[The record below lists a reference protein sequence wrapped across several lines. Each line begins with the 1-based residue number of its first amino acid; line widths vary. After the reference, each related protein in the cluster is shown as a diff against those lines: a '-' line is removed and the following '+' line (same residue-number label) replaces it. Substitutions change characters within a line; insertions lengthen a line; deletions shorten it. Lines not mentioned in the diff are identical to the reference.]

1 LEFTGRLFEIGGWVK
16 WKIEILIGGNKMT
29 ELSAEQQAALDK
41 KLYAEKYQPK
51 NFNGKNRKERR
62 HPKLLKQR
70 GSNYTPPKDR
80 GKK

>member
-1 LEFTGRLFEIGGWVK
+1 
-16 WKIEILIGGNKMT
+16 MT